1 MKKILF
7 TLLAVL
13 LCSCRGDDPVINPDM
28 TPIGTPRSLST
39 FTAGEP
45 TAFFLL
51 NQGNMGSNKA
61 TIDYCDFVAGIYYR
75 NIFPSRNPSVVKELG
90 DVGNDLKIHGDRLY
104 AVINASHKVEV
115 MDLEAHRI
123 GQIDIP
129 NCRNIVFHGG
139 KGYVS
144 SFVGGIGDI
153 DSPHGAVYEF
163 DIQSLEVT
171 RSVSVG
177 FQPEQMVLVDNNIYV
192 VNSGGYRGYDNPDN
206 YERTVSVIDLASFAV
221 VRTIDVGAVNLLRI
235 AADEQEQLW
244 ILSQGD
250 YVNTTSTL
258 LVAQP
263 PYNNFE
269 NLNIRCSNFAMH
281 GDKLYYYDGNAKTY
295 GIISTTSH
303 SVINTSFI
311 TDGTDKTIDM
321 PYLIT
326 ANPSTGEVMI
336 GDAKNYVSSGTLSCY
351 TPQGTLRWRVT
362 TGDIPAALAWVK
374 SE

>member
-1 MKKILF
+1 MKKLLF
-7 TLLAVL
+7 IISAIVL
-13 LCSCRGDDPVINPDM
+13 TACRGNDPVLTPD
-28 TPIGTPRSLST
+28 TYDLGAPRDAST
-39 FTAGEP
+39 FAADEP
-45 TAFFLL
+45 RGFFLL

-61 TIDYCDFVAGIYYR
+61 TIDYGDFVTGKYLR

-90 DVGNDLKIHGDRLY
+90 DVGNDLQIYGDRLY

-129 NCRNIVFHGG
+129 NCRYMVFSGG

-144 SFVGGIGDI
+144 SFVGGIGDA

-177 FQPEQMVLVDNNIYV
+177 FQPEQMALMGNSIYI

-258 LVAQP
+258 LVAKP
-263 PYNNFE
+263 PYDNFE

-374 SE
+374 TE